1 MQCNKAIIYTNRP
14 TSLYHKN
21 LIYLPENAHLWF
33 HLEHL
38 DGASWGCQKF
48 LEAFFVYGP
57 AEWPWSSRAL

>member
-38 DGASWGCQKF
+38 DGAS
-48 LEAFFVYGP
+48 
-57 AEWPWSSRAL
+57 